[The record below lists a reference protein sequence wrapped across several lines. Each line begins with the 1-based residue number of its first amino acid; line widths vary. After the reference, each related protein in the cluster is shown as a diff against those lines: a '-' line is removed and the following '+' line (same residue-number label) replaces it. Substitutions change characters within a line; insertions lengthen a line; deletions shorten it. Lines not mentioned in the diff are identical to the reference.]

1 MRWLL
6 WLLVACSSG
15 AGATAHPRPAG
26 PEPASVQPP
35 PSERECDELI
45 THAVVLGIDEQ
56 ASRPAE
62 PQATAADHEAIRRAL
77 HEDFMAGCRAL
88 PRDAYRCAIT
98 APTLAAL
105 SACQPAQ
112 RTPSSSTSNSSVAPG
127 GMTPPAPRS
136 P

>member
-1 MRWLL
+1 
-6 WLLVACSSG
+6 VA
-15 AGATAHPRPAG
+15 AHPRASG

-45 THAVVLGIDEQ
+45 THTVALGINEQ
-56 ASRPAE
+56 AARPAE
-62 PQATAADHEAIRRAL
+62 PQATEADHEAIRRAL
-77 HEDFMAGCRAL
+77 QEDFMAGCLAL
-88 PRDAYRCAIT
+88 PRDAYRCALA

-105 SACQPAQ
+105 SACEPPQ
-112 RTPSSSTSNSSVAPG
+112 RMPSSSTSNSSVAPG